1 MRISPSVIGT
11 KRLIERNK
19 VLFPA
24 PLRPM
29 IETNS
34 PSSIVKLMF
43 CSPLTPFGYTL
54 DTFSKIIILLPH
66 LYKHCDTDHT
76 KRMRDEGILWWDRS
90 RFHYISRP
98 RKKICTLR
106 PIIFLLFLVAAHCF
120 TRLLFRYIHGSYH
133 KQNQL
138 LLHILD
144 VPTMTSILRL
154 LRHLSCSRKH
164 L

>member
-1 MRISPSVIGT
+1 
-11 KRLIERNK
+11 
-19 VLFPA
+19 
-24 PLRPM
+24 M

-98 RKKICTLR
+98 RKKDLH
-106 PIIFLLFLVAAHCF
+106 PSSNHFLLFPCRSPLFYSAAFSGIFTDRIISRISCF
-120 TRLLFRYIHGSYH
+120 F
-133 KQNQL
+133 
-138 LLHILD
+138 HILD
-144 VPTMTSILRL
+144 VPTMTSLLRL
-154 LRHLSCSRKH
+154 LRHLSCSKKH